1 MTQSPCLDLANV
13 PRRIVQGTVRRRLA
27 WWPRI
32 FCTLLI
38 QLVLFISPI
47 CTAASNAASVM
58 LANVYHAG
66 IKLDAYWVSEKY
78 DGVRGYWDGE
88 KLLAR
93 SGAVIRA
100 PAWFTAHWPKTPMD
114 GELWAGRGKFDVASA
129 TVRQEPANDV
139 AWRHMRFMVFDLP
152 GHPGIF
158 DERIPALNRLIARL
172 NVPWVRAV
180 RQYKVAD
187 EAALEAELGR
197 VVKEGG
203 EGLVLHR
210 GASLYRAVRSDDLLK
225 YKPYEDAE
233 ARVIAHLPGK
243 GKYAGMMGSLLM
255 EMPDGTQF
263 RLGTGFTDEQRHHPP
278 LIGSLVT
285 YRFRGTTPAGKPRF
299 ASFLRVRESVSQ

>member
-1 MTQSPCLDLANV
+1 MQRFVRWLRILHALLMLIGLLVSPTCNAGNN
-13 PRRIVQGTVRRRLA
+13 
-27 WWPRI
+27 
-32 FCTLLI
+32 
-38 QLVLFISPI
+38 
-47 CTAASNAASVM
+47 TAPVM

-88 KLLAR
+88 QLLAR
-93 SGAVIRA
+93 SGAVIHA
-100 PAWFTAHWPKTPMD
+100 PAWFTAHWPRTPMD

-129 TVRQEPANDV
+129 TIRQEPADDA
-139 AWRHMRFMVFDLP
+139 AWRRMRFMVFDLP

-158 DERIPALNRLIARL
+158 DERIPALHGLVTQL
-172 NVPWVRAV
+172 NVPWVQAV

-187 EAALEAELGR
+187 EAALEAELAR

-233 ARVIAHLPGK
+233 ARVVAHLPGK
-243 GKYAGMMGSLLM
+243 GKYAGMMGSLLV
-255 EMPDGTQF
+255 EMPDGAQF
-263 RLGTGFTDEQRHHPP
+263 RLGTGFTDEQRRHPP
-278 LIGSLVT
+278 AVGSQVT
-285 YRFRGTTPAGKPRF
+285 YRFRGMTPAGKPRF
-299 ASFLRVRESVSQ
+299 ASFLRVRE